1 VQVEQPKGQDVI
13 LLARRIMAEIARE
26 RDLLPQW
33 FTLSQEEEEL
43 VQRYCT
49 KDCVP
54 CVNTLKSS

>member
-1 VQVEQPKGQDVI
+1 
-13 LLARRIMAEIARE
+13 MAEIARE

-49 KDCVP
+49 KDLRSMRQYIEVIMKDQMTYWK
-54 CVNTLKSS
+54 VA